1 MHANLI
7 TTGAVRTM
15 AFRLAVTLPFALSL
29 AFADTASAQKAK
41 KLSYNEAFAK
51 CRAEVNRTVA
61 ADQPGVR
68 ATVGGGCMRSH
79 GYRLKKKM

>member
-1 MHANLI
+1 MYANLI
-7 TTGAVRTM
+7 TTSTVRTM

-41 KLSYNEAFAK
+41 KLSYNQAFEK
-51 CRAEVNRTVA
+51 CRAEVNRTVP
-61 ADQPGVR
+61 ADQPAVR
-68 ATVGGGCMRSH
+68 GTVGSGCMRSH